1 MLETTGCP
9 YYTID
14 DTFEWDDAKAAAN
27 LAKHGVSFE
36 RAKLV
41 FGDVAMIDAYDDRH
55 DYGEDRFIA
64 TGDAGGAILV
74 VVHTE
79 REGRVRIISARRA
92 TRHERQTYAES
103 RGD

>member
-1 MLETTGCP
+1 MV
-9 YYTID
+9 D
-14 DTFEWDDAKAAAN
+14 DEFEWDEAKAAAN

-41 FGDVAMIDAYDDRH
+41 FDDVSAIVVNDDRR
-55 DYGEDRFIA
+55 DYREDRLVT
-64 TGDAGGAILV
+64 TGDAEGVILV

-92 TRHERQTYAES
+92 NRYERQTYVEKL
-103 RGD
+103 GP